1 MKKSMLFAALAAAL
15 IVVLAAACAPSTDE
29 SKTPHDVFAG
39 AEFTD
44 NEVIVVLVEGYSY
57 SHLSPSDFP
66 DINVAGI
73 EVLMAAHDSGCDICL
88 ITLTTHDKTNVVNS
102 VRKMQNYSF
111 IKYAEP
117 NYIYEAECETGEPAA
132 ARRSA

>member
-1 MKKSMLFAALAAAL
+1 MKKKILFA
-15 IVVLAAACAPSTDE
+15 VLAAVLVAAVMTACTPAPDE
-29 SKTPHDVFAG
+29 SKTPHDVSAG

-57 SHLSPSDFP
+57 SRLSPSDFP
-66 DINVAGI
+66 NINVAGI
-73 EVLMAAHDSGCDICL
+73 EVLMTAHGSGCDICL

-117 NYIYEAECETGEPAA
+117 NYIYEAECDAGEPAA